1 MTQRAVGTARV
12 HAIEA
17 KRALDVVVSAMLL
30 VVLGPLLAL
39 LYVLVVVTSPGGG
52 IFRQI
57 RLGKDQQP
65 FLMYKFRTMRV
76 DGDQELHREFVRSL
90 LLGAVEP
97 VDGMFKL
104 CGDPRITRL
113 GAFLRRTSL
122 DELPQLLNVF
132 RGDMS
137 LVGPRPALPWEV
149 QMFPA
154 WAMSRFTVMPGM
166 TGLWQVSG
174 RSQMTMIEALRL
186 DVEYV
191 RRCTFW
197 YDLLIL
203 VRTGPAVLRAG
214 AR

>member
-1 MTQRAVGTARV
+1 MTQRAVGTARES
-12 HAIEA
+12 ASEA
-17 KRALDVVVSAMLL
+17 KRALDVVVSGMLL
-30 VVLGPLLAL
+30 MVLGPLLAL
-39 LYVLVVVTSPGGG
+39 LYVLVAVTSPGGG

-57 RLGKDQQP
+57 RLGKDQEP

-76 DGDQELHREFVRSL
+76 DGDQELHREFVRNL

-197 YDLLIL
+197 FDLLIL
-203 VRTGPAVLRAG
+203 VRTGPALLRAG